1 MMSFIF
7 LVFWLSFS
15 VFFSLWINNYY
26 LIPLWILLGYFV
38 GIVAVVLTLFLN
50 LPIMK
55 RIPSNHRYKYYVT
68 KSTSIF
74 LNRFI
79 MRLKIDVSGLENVPN
94 EGKLTVY
101 ANHKS
106 YGDAF
111 IILSFFPRPT
121 TFTPK
126 MPVYKMFFI
135 GKWLK
140 YMDAFPIDRS
150 SDRNTARAMV
160 DAIKTVKNGLAMV
173 IFPEGGI
180 KDRDEEKMVDMRA
193 GAYRVATK
201 AGADLLPIRIIG
213 STKIKYRAPFRTT
226 KIKVVIL
233 PVVTYESIKD
243 LKTAEIADLMFHK
256 INTIQEEE

>member
-1 MMSFIF
+1 MMSTIF
-7 LVFWLSFS
+7 LLTWFLCIIV
-15 VFFSLWINNYY
+15 FSLLVHAPY
-26 LIPLWILLGYFV
+26 LIFLWIILGYFV
-38 GIVAVVLTLFLN
+38 GIFMVVLTLFLH

-55 RIPSNHRYKYYVT
+55 RIPSNHPYKYYVT

-74 LNRFI
+74 LNRYI
-79 MRLKIDVSGLENVPN
+79 LRLKIHVEGLDHIPK

-111 IILSFFPRPT
+111 IILSFFTRPT
-121 TFTPK
+121 TYTPK
-126 MPVYKMFFI
+126 MPVYNMFFI

-150 SDRNTARAMV
+150 SDRNTARAMI

-193 GAYRVATK
+193 GAYRVAMK
-201 AGADLLPIRIIG
+201 ANADLLPIRIMG
-213 STKIKYRAPFRTT
+213 STHIKHRAPFRTT

-233 PVVTYESIKD
+233 PVVPYETVKD
-243 LKTAEIADLMFHK
+243 MKTAEIADMMFHK
-256 INTIQEEE
+256 INTVNSEY